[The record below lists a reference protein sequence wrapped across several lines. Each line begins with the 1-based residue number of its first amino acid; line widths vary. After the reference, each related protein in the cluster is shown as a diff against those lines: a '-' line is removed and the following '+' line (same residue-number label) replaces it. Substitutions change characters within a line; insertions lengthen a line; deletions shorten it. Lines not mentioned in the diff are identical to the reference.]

1 MKKQIEEYYNGQET
15 FILVLIFFAVILL
28 FLSVLGCIGTIL
40 ASIMQRKEEFGI
52 YVSMGFTKRKL
63 ARLILGELGCLFAAC
78 FILAVAMCGLV
89 LTWNGLKYRPQD
101 EWADGRDGGMY
112 YACLCGG
119 ECRYAGK
126 TRRNV
131 AAN

>member
-1 MKKQIEEYYNGQET
+1 MKKQIEEYYNGQKT
-15 FILVLIFFAVILL
+15 FIFVLIFFAVILL

-63 ARLILGELGCLFAAC
+63 ARLILGELGCLF
-78 FILAVAMCGLV
+78 CGRFYTGSGSV
-89 LTWNGLKYRPQD
+89 WTGADRNGLKYRPQD
-101 EWADGRDGGMY
+101 EWTDGRDGGMY

-126 TRRNV
+126 THRNV